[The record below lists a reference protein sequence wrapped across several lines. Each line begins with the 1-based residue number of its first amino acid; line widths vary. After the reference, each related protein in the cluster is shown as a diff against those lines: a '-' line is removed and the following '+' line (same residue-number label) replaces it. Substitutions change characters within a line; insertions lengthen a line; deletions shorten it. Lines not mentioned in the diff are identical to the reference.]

1 VDGRLPA
8 AVSPPYKTP
17 TKQDV
22 DQDRSHRREDEM
34 RTTTKM
40 AFAVLALALGAPAHG
55 QTVEKAVEKKQL
67 TLAVGGK
74 TALYYLPL
82 TICERLGYFKEQ
94 GLDVTIN
101 DFRGGAQSLQALVG
115 GSVDVVT
122 GAYEHTIR
130 MQAKGQDIKAVIE
143 LGRFPGIV
151 VALRKDKAAG
161 YTSAADLKGM
171 KIGVSAPGSSTN
183 FFVMYLMS
191 KAGLKPTDAAY
202 IGVGIGPSAVAAIK
216 KGEIDALSNLD
227 PMITKLEQDGDIK
240 VVADSRTEEGTR
252 AIFGGSNPAAVL
264 YVRQDFI
271 DKNPATVQALV
282 NAFYKTLRWLDKA
295 TPEDIAATVPED
307 YFLGDKALYLAA
319 VRANKPVYSRTGV
332 IPAAGM
338 KSAAD
343 MLLAFDDEL
352 RGANVDLAKTF
363 DGRFVEKAAAAR

>member
-1 VDGRLPA
+1 
-8 AVSPPYKTP
+8 
-17 TKQDV
+17 
-22 DQDRSHRREDEM
+22 M
-34 RTTTKM
+34 RTTKI
-40 AFAVLALALGAPAHG
+40 AFAVLALALSLGAPAHG
-55 QTVEKAVEKKQL
+55 QAVEKKQV

-94 GLDVTIN
+94 GLDVAIN

-130 MQAKGQDIKAVIE
+130 MQAKGQDIRAVIE

-151 VALRKDKAAG
+151 VGVRKDKPYNG
-161 YTSAADLKGM
+161 AADLKGM

-183 FFVMYLMS
+183 FFVMYMMS
-191 KAGLKPTDAAY
+191 KAGLKPIDASY

-216 KGEIDALSNLD
+216 KGEIDALANLD

-252 AIFGGSNPAAVL
+252 KIFGGSNPAAVL
-264 YVRQDFI
+264 YLKQDFI
-271 DKNPATVQALV
+271 DRNPRTTQALV
-282 NAFYKTLRWLDKA
+282 NAFYKTLKWLEQA
-295 TPEDIAATVPED
+295 TPEQIAATVPED
-307 YFLGDKALYLAA
+307 YFLGDKALYVAA
-319 VRANKPVYSRTGV
+319 VKANKPVYSVTGI

-338 KSAAD
+338 QSAAD

-352 RGANVDLAKTF
+352 KNAKIDLAKTF
-363 DGRFVEKAAAAR
+363 DDRFVRKAAGR